1 MIVLEQRDGDAEIVS
16 GEMGCRRGMY
26 YYVFL
31 LVYILAACGKE
42 A

>member
-1 MIVLEQRDGDAEIVS
+1 MVLGQRDGDAGIVS

-26 YYVFL
+26 YYVFFL
-31 LVYILAACGKE
+31 YIYLASCGRE